1 MANRS
6 KAKGSAYE
14 AKIRDLL
21 NAEFTNIRFERVPLS
36 GSIEYLKGDIWTPHD
51 TAAWPWCIEAKHYAE
66 LEWNN
71 LLTSKTTDILNFWRQ
86 TVREAEVM
94 KKKPL
99 LIFRWN
105 RSKDF
110 VAYNDNIQVSSFVQV
125 NSFGC
130 EFKVSLLDDWIQA
143 VKSQT
148 QLAKSFSIV

>member
-1 MANRS
+1 MVNRS
-6 KAKGSAYE
+6 KIKGSAYE
-14 AKIRDLL
+14 AKIKDIL
-21 NAEFTNIRFERVPLS
+21 NASFPNIQFERVPLS
-36 GSIEYLKGDIWTPHD
+36 GAIEYLKGDIWTPHD

-71 LLTSKTTDILNFWRQ
+71 LLTSKTTDILNFWKQ
-86 TVREAEVM
+86 TLREAEVM

-110 VAYNDNIQVSSFVQV
+110 VAFSDDIQIESFIEVK
-125 NSFGC
+125 SFGYS
-130 EFKVSLLDDWIQA
+130 FKIALLEDWLKA

-148 QLAKSFSIV
+148 NLAK

>member
-1 MANRS
+1 MAHNKS

-14 AKIRDLL
+14 QKIATRLSS
-21 NAEFTNIRFERVPLS
+21 EFNKEFRRVPLS
-36 GSIEYLKGDIWTPHD
+36 GATDYLKGDIWTPHD
-51 TAAWPWCIEAKHYAE
+51 TAWWPYAIECKHYKNI
-66 LEWNN
+66 EWNN
-71 LLTSKTTDILNFWRQ
+71 LLTSKTTDMLQFWKQ

-110 VAYNDNIQVSSFVQV
+110 VAFDDDTIVPFYIEV

-130 EFKVSLLDDWIQA
+130 HFKITKLDDWIQV
-143 VKSQT
+143 VKNEDRFINKGS
-148 QLAKSFSIV
+148 